1 MKISR
6 NSFASSIRGA
16 LACIRCAHV
25 YVQCICLN
33 RDSAKRMEKER
44 KDLFSKFKNINVS
57 DLFLTNKLLIYRVTI
72 LKFNFRI
79 YTHAFSPR
87 NETFNHF
94 VLHRMAM

>member
-25 YVQCICLN
+25 YVQCMCLN

-57 DLFLTNKLLIYRVTI
+57 DLFLT
-72 LKFNFRI
+72 RI
-79 YTHAFSPR
+79 RTVINISRDNSQIQFS
-87 NETFNHF
+87 N
-94 VLHRMAM
+94 LHTRFFSSE